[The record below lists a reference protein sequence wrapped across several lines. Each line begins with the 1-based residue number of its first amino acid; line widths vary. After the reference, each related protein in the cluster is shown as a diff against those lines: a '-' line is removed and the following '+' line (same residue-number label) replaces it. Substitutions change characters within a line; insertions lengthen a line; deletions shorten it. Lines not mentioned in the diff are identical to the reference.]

1 MKTLI
6 PMLLL
11 LAGAA
16 HASDRIERGRYLV
29 NTSGCTDCHTPL
41 KMGAH
46 GPEPDLARALSGH
59 PESFVITAPV
69 APPAGPWMATIA
81 ATGTAYSGP
90 WGLSFAANLTPDM
103 ETGLGRWSETD
114 FVQTVRTGRHLGRGR
129 PVLPPMPIPVY
140 SQMTDDDL
148 KAVFAYLKSL
158 PPCATRCLSPWRL
171 PNPEST
177 LNPS

>member
-1 MKTLI
+1 MKILI
-6 PMLLL
+6 PALLL

-16 HASDRIERGRYLV
+16 QATDRIERGRYLV

-41 KMGAH
+41 KMGAN
-46 GPEPDLARALSGH
+46 GPEPDLARSLSGH
-59 PESFVITAPV
+59 PESFVITAPA
-69 APPAGPWMATIA
+69 APPAGPWMVTIA

-90 WGLSFAANLTPDM
+90 WGLSFAANLTPDV

-129 PVLPPMPIPVY
+129 AVLPPMPIPVY
-140 SQMTDDDL
+140 SQMTDGDL

-158 PPCATRCLSPWRL
+158 PPIR
-171 PNPEST
+171 NQVPE
-177 LNPS
+177 PVAPARP

>member
-1 MKTLI
+1 MKSLI

-16 HASDRIERGRYLV
+16 QATDRIERGRYLV

-46 GPEPDLARALSGH
+46 GPEPDLARSLSGH

-69 APPAGPWMATIA
+69 APRAGPWMVTIA

-90 WGLSFAANLTPDM
+90 WGLSFAANLTPVV
-103 ETGLGRWSETD
+103 EPGLGRWSEND
-114 FVQTVRTGRHLGRGR
+114 FLQTVRTGRHLGRGR

-158 PPCATRCLSPWRL
+158 PPIR
-171 PNPEST
+171 NQVPE
-177 LNPS
+177 PVAPAQP